1 MLVQVQELVQVS
13 FLLQVRKAGLGLV
26 SMKELAILMKDME
39 EGMKVI
45 TSKDYSVKIQ
55 LILDGVM
62 I

>member
-26 SMKELAILMKDME
+26 SMKELGILMKDME

>member
-1 MLVQVQELVQVS
+1 MLVQVPELVQVS
-13 FLLQVRKAGLGLV
+13 FLLQVRKAGLDLV